1 MARPNENTRHSLSY
15 IIHYLSVAILCT
27 SLFSI
32 FSVQAQEVEQ
42 KSFITPK
49 SLSLAAVERAADA
62 LTLLR
67 NDKFHQELTE
77 IAKQLGAEVINQQPM
92 FNKVALLS
100 TLGKHK
106 VLLDTIAQER
116 DAMTYSFYT
125 LHSQTQL
132 KLRQLEQS
140 LFTKELTEAFARKS
154 ADMSDEALFQTGSA
168 LGWSVSRA
176 QDYVHNVFKRYKDL
190 PTLNREQAIDLIVN
204 THIYR
209 VLAKVIPVT
218 EKLLNAENSKR
229 YVIEADTLI
238 TTPDGIELS
247 ATIVRKR
254 HSEAKL
260 PAALQFTIYAN
271 ESVHIKTAIH
281 AAVHGYVGI
290 VANSRGKRSSSNDIV
305 PFEHEGED
313 ASKVIDWISKQPWNN
328 GDVVMYG
335 GSYNGFTQWA
345 AAKHMPSALKAM
357 APYAAASLITG
368 LPYENNIMIT
378 GNYEWAFHV
387 TNNKTMDNSV
397 YADWEKSNQLLTTL
411 FESGRATKDIDK
423 IDGKANPW
431 FQKWLSHP
439 SFDSYYQK
447 MVPYKHEYADINIPV
462 LSITGYFDG
471 GQISA
476 VDYLKRHYKYNEN
489 ARHWLLIG
497 PYNHGTAQ
505 GQPNS
510 YHSNYKLD
518 DVALEKDTE
527 EVVFDWFD
535 FVLYGGEKPKLIQDK
550 VNYQLMGSN
559 QWRHSASLD
568 GLNKQSK
575 TYYLSTS
582 ANIDEGYSLVLSP
595 EKQAAYVSQTVDM
608 ADRTTQ
614 HNSAPWPVISSQ
626 LNEPNGLVFVTEVFE
641 EPQELAGAIT
651 GHFSISVNK
660 KDVDIGY
667 NFYEIDDQGNAF
679 HLNNYRS
686 RASYADDMSKRQLLT
701 PYKKTSIPI
710 VNARM
715 TAKLIKKGSRLVI
728 VLNVNKNRDAQ
739 VNMGSGK
746 NVSEETSQDAG
757 EALNIRWF
765 NDSQINIPLKPWKN
779 QS

>member
-1 MARPNENTRHSLSY
+1 MSY
-15 IIHYLSVAILCT
+15 IIYYLSVAILCT
-27 SLFSI
+27 SLFPI
-32 FSVQAQEVEQ
+32 FNAQAQVQEQ
-42 KSFITPK
+42 KTFTTPK
-49 SLSLAAVERAADA
+49 LLTQAAIESDDDV
-62 LTLLR
+62 LKLLKE
-67 NDKFHQELTE
+67 DKFHQELAE
-77 IAKQLGAEVINQQPM
+77 IAKQLDVEVIDQQPM

-100 TLGKHK
+100 ILEKHK
-106 VLLDTIAQER
+106 VLLDTVAQER

-132 KLRQLEQS
+132 QLNQSEQR
-140 LFTKELTEAFARKS
+140 LFTKKLTDTFGRKAAS
-154 ADMSDEALFQTGSA
+154 MSDEALFQINSA
-168 LGWSVSRA
+168 LGWSVTRA

-190 PTLNREQAIDLIVN
+190 PMLNREQVIDLIVN

-209 VLAKVIPVT
+209 VLSKVIPVT

-229 YVIEADTLI
+229 YVIVPDTLI

-247 ATIVRKR
+247 ATIVKKR
-254 HSEAKL
+254 NFAAKL

-281 AAVHGYVGI
+281 AAVHGYVGV
-290 VANSRGKRSSSNDIV
+290 VANSRGKRSSLNDIV
-305 PFEHEGED
+305 PWEHEGED
-313 ASKVIDWISKQPWNN
+313 ASKVIDWITHQPWNN

-345 AAKHMPSALKAM
+345 AAKHMHPALKAM
-357 APYAAASLITG
+357 APYSAASLITG

-397 YADWEKSNQLLTTL
+397 YADWQKSNQLLTTL

-423 IDGKANPW
+423 IDGKPNPW

-476 VDYLKRHYKYNEN
+476 VDYLKRHYKYNQN
-489 ARHWLLIG
+489 AKHWLLIG

-559 QWRHSASLD
+559 QWRHSGSLD

-575 TYYLSTS
+575 TFYLSTS
-582 ANIDEGYSLVLSP
+582 ANIDERYSLLLRP
-595 EKQAAYVSQTVDM
+595 EKEIAYVSQTVDM

-626 LNEPNGLVFVTEVFE
+626 LNEPNGLVYVTQVFDK
-641 EPQELAGAIT
+641 PQELAGSIT

-667 NFYEIDDQGNAF
+667 NFYEIDEQGNTF

-686 RASYADDMSKRQLLT
+686 RASYASDMSKRQLLT
-701 PYKKTSIPI
+701 PNKKTNIAI

-715 TAKLIKKGSRLVI
+715 TAKLIKKGSRLAI

-746 NVSEETSQDAG
+746 NVSEESKQDAG
-757 EALNIRWF
+757 EPLNLKWF